1 MTDKLI
7 TLEPTVISLYENRK
21 YNTLKD
27 ILVTLNPADISF
39 LLEKLPEHALPL
51 LFRLLPKEVAAET
64 FVEMESDFQEI
75 LIKGFSDAE
84 LKAMLDELYVDDTV
98 DIIEEMPANVVKRI
112 LSQTDPQTRKEINVI
127 LRYPEDSAGSIM
139 TTEFV
144 ELKADMTIKVAL
156 DHIRKTATEKETI
169 NVCYVTDNS
178 RHLVGFLSLRTIIL
192 SKDDALIGDLMDSN
206 VISVGTLEDQEKV
219 AEYFD
224 KYDFIVIPV
233 VDKDNRLVGIVT
245 VDDALD
251 VLKEEATEDISKI
264 AAITP
269 SDKPYLKTSVFEIFK
284 GRIPW
289 LLLLMISSTFTGMI
303 ITHFENALAAQ
314 VTLTAFIP
322 MLMGTGGNSGSQSSV
337 TVIRSL
343 SLNEL
348 DFKDIAYVIWKE
360 IRVAVL
366 CGLTLAVCN
375 YPKLLIVDRV
385 TSSIAIVIC
394 VALAFTVFVAKLV
407 GCTLPMIAKKVG
419 FDPTVMA
426 SPLITTIVDAI
437 SLLIYFAVATSILGL

>member
-1 MTDKLI
+1 MEDKLLTI
-7 TLEPTVISLYENRK
+7 EPTVMSLYESRK

-27 ILVTLNPADISF
+27 ILVTLNPADISI
-39 LLEKLPEHALPL
+39 LLSKLPETSLPL
-51 LFRLLPKEVAAET
+51 LFRLLPKELAAET
-64 FVEMESDFQEI
+64 FVEMESDMQEI

-84 LKAMLDELYVDDTV
+84 LKEVLNELYVDDTV

-112 LSQTDPQTRKEINVI
+112 LSQSDPHTRKEINII
-127 LRYPEDSAGSIM
+127 LKYPEDSAGSIM

-144 ELKADMTIKVAL
+144 ELKANMTTVVAL

-178 RHLVGFLSLRTIIL
+178 RHLIGVLSLRELLL
-192 SKDDALIGDLMDSN
+192 SKDTALIGDIMETN
-206 VISVGTLEDQEKV
+206 TICVGTLEDQEKV
-219 AEYFD
+219 AEYFG
-224 KYDFIVIPV
+224 KYDFIVLPV

-251 VLKEEATEDISKI
+251 VLTEEATEDISKI

-269 SDKPYLKTSVFEIFK
+269 TDTPYLKTGVFEIFRS
-284 GRIPW
+284 RIPW
-289 LLLLMISSTFTGMI
+289 LLLLMLSSTFTGLI
-303 ITHFENALAAQ
+303 ITHFEKALAAQ
-314 VTLTAFIP
+314 VVLTAFIP

-348 DFKDIAYVIWKE
+348 DFKDIFIVIWKE

-366 CGLTLAVCN
+366 CGVTLAICN
-375 YPKLLIVDRV
+375 FPKLLIIDRV
-385 TSSIAIVIC
+385 SSSIALVIC
-394 VALAFTVFVAKLV
+394 VALAATVFVAKLV
-407 GCTLPMIAKKVG
+407 GCTLPMVAKRIG

-426 SPLITTIVDAI
+426 SPFITTIVDAV
-437 SLLIYFAVATSILGL
+437 SLLIYFAVATTVLGL